1 MYNFFRKTILI
12 FNLLILNLLFTSFSF
27 KKEYGVFLGLNNKEI
42 KRLENYK
49 IIVIEAEEFDK
60 NHLMEFH
67 KKNQKVFAY
76 LNVGALENY
85 RSYYSNY
92 ERFSLGIYNDW
103 PDEKWIDVS
112 KKEWQDF
119 IIKKLAFEYKQ
130 KGFDGFFIDNT
141 DVYYQYQKEE
151 IYQGLITILKGLHK
165 YNLEIIINGGDY
177 FVSKLINEK
186 KDIEI
191 FDGVNQECVF
201 TLIDFKNNKYIEQSS
216 KENKYFTEYLEKVKK
231 QNKKVFLLEYGANRH
246 IKSQIIKYCKKHDFN
261 YFISLDKSLTKEKD

>member
-92 ERFSLGIYNDW
+92 ERFSLGIYHDW

-112 KKEWQDF
+112 KKEWQFFLVNDLG
-119 IIKKLAFEYKQ
+119 KKYKD
-130 KGFDGFFIDNT
+130 KGFDGFFIDNA
-141 DVYYQYQKEE
+141 DVYYHYQDEK
-151 IYQGLITILKGLHK
+151 IYQGLVEILKGLK
-165 YNLEIIINGGDY
+165 ENGSKIIINGGDV
-177 FVSKLINEK
+177 FVSRVLYEAS
-186 KDIEI
+186 DTQI
-191 FDGVNQECVF
+191 FDAVNQETVF
-201 TLIDFKNNKYIEQSS
+201 TSINFSEKTYGRSS
-216 KENKYFTEYLEKVKK
+216 DESREYFCEYLKKVKDSGK
-231 QNKKVFLLEYGANRH
+231 EVYLLEYSPDFFTKME
-246 IKSQIIKYCKKHDFN
+246 IKKYCEENDMK
-261 YFISLDKSLTKEKD
+261 YFISPDLSLTND